1 MLVLDASA
9 AVAVFLNLGPGAGN
23 IRLRISLPGE
33 SLHVPQLFDVEVLH
47 MLRRHSL
54 RGTLSG
60 YREDAALGGLRDMRL
75 SRYSHTPFLDRVWEL
90 KDNLSA
96 YDAAY
101 VALAETLSAPLVTTD
116 ARLARAPGIRAE
128 VEVYG

>member
-1 MLVLDASA
+1 
-9 AVAVFLNLGPGAGN
+9 
-23 IRLRISLPGE
+23 
-33 SLHVPQLFDVEVLH
+33 

-54 RGTLSG
+54 RGALSKQ
-60 YREDAALGGLRDMRL
+60 RESAAMTGLRNMRL
-75 SRYSHTPFLDRVWEL
+75 SRYSHPAFVDRIWEL
-90 KDNLSA
+90 KNNLSA

-116 ARLARAPGIRAE
+116 ARLARAPGIRAV

>member
-9 AVAVFLNLGPGAGN
+9 AVAVLLNLGSAAGN
-23 IRLRISLPGE
+23 IRLRTSLPGE
-33 SLHVPQLFDVEVLH
+33 NLHVPHLFDVEVLH
-47 MLRRHSL
+47 VLRRHSL

-60 YREDAALGGLRDMRL
+60 QRESAAMAGLRDMRL
-75 SRYSHTPFLDRVWEL
+75 SRYSHTAFTDRIWEL
-90 KDNLSA
+90 KNNLSA

-116 ARLARAPGIRAE
+116 ARLAQAPGIRAE

>member
-1 MLVLDASA
+1 
-9 AVAVFLNLGPGAGN
+9 
-23 IRLRISLPGE
+23 
-33 SLHVPQLFDVEVLH
+33 

>member
-1 MLVLDASA
+1 MLDASA
-9 AVAVFLNLGPGAGN
+9 AVAVLLNLGPAAGN
-23 IRLRISLPGE
+23 IRLRTSLPGE
-33 SLHVPQLFDVEVLH
+33 NLHVPHLFDVEVLH
-47 MLRRHSL
+47 VLRRHSL
-54 RGTLSG
+54 RGTLSRQ
-60 YREDAALGGLRDMRL
+60 RESAAMAGLHDMRL
-75 SRYSHTPFLDRVWEL
+75 SRYSHTVFIDRIWEL
-90 KDNLSA
+90 KNTLSA